1 MSLLTFTAKRRLAVL
16 AATALL
22 VVGLS
27 EAGSGSAG
35 AGAAAGVASGRDAL
49 ARLTQIGDP
58 RPESYHDLAEAKAQM
73 DARAAAPYGVRDGA
87 YASAV
92 AERGAMAAAT
102 AAVVPGGDRSWTP
115 LGLSP
120 FVGNPAG
127 FSRTGNGGV
136 PNLSGR

>member
-27 EAGSGSAG
+27 EAGPGSAG
-35 AGAAAGVASGRDAL
+35 AGPADGLSGRDAL

-58 RPESYHDLAEAKAQM
+58 HPETYHDLAEAKAQM
-73 DARAAAPYGVRDGA
+73 NARTGAPYGVQSGA

-102 AAVVPGGDRSWTP
+102 AAVVPGGDRSWLP

-120 FVGNPAG
+120 FVGNPPG
-127 FSRTGNGGV
+127 FSRTENGGV
-136 PNLSGR
+136 PILSGRI